1 MKSWA
6 NTQRNSPGAL
16 PSTHPKRRGI
26 FLAFLLSA
34 VACWGATFGAFRG
47 IGEGGTASPRES
59 WSRGKAPAY
68 PEYAR
73 GVAPCS
79 PLERALR
86 PTPRGILQGW
96 RSLRPTICEGA
107 KPPLHSPMRGRSA
120 PPPRV
125 TFSPMRKSP
134 KNLQGLRPLE
144 PAGAKSPPF
153 SRLLRSAPA
162 RAGLVSATDAEGFAT
177 LRWCGQ
183 LAAPSP
189 LALTKRNI
197 LLLIRGS
204 GVLVARL
211 DATLGAIRGIGEGVA
226 VQRERGAVQFVQ
238 FVQLLCSQQMA

>member
-1 MKSWA
+1 MMPRPGRILWSW
-6 NTQRNSPGAL
+6 Q
-16 PSTHPKRRGI
+16 
-26 FLAFLLSA
+26 LL
-34 VACWGATFGAFRG
+34 R
-47 IGEGGTASPRES
+47 
-59 WSRGKAPAY
+59 
-68 PEYAR
+68 
-73 GVAPCS
+73 
-79 PLERALR
+79 LLMRALR
-86 PTPRGILQGW
+86 PTPRGILQGR

-162 RAGLVSATDAEGFAT
+162 RAGLVSATDAAGFAT

-183 LAAPSP
+183 LATPSP

-204 GVLVARL
+204 AGFWLHFCLQLGGRCGVLLMGNAS
-211 DATLGAIRGIGEGVA
+211 DEEDGDKMGTRGWGRRV
-226 VQRERGAVQFVQ
+226 FWW
-238 FVQLLCSQQMA
+238 L

>member
-6 NTQRNSPGAL
+6 NTQRNSPGAM
-16 PSTHPKRRGI
+16 PPTHPKRRGI

-47 IGEGGTASPRES
+47 IGEGGTASPRGAGAGARPLHTPNM
-59 WSRGKAPAY
+59 RGALPL
-68 PEYAR
+68 
-73 GVAPCS
+73 CS

-86 PTPRGILQGW
+86 PTSRGILQGR

-153 SRLLRSAPA
+153 SRSLTH
-162 RAGLVSATDAEGFAT
+162 RAGLLSATVADGFAT

-183 LAAPSP
+183 LATPSP

-204 GVLVARL
+204 AGFWLHVWMQLWGRFGV
-211 DATLGAIRGIGEGVA
+211 
-226 VQRERGAVQFVQ
+226 
-238 FVQLLCSQQMA
+238 

>member
-16 PSTHPKRRGI
+16 PPTHPKRRGI
-26 FLAFLLSA
+26 FPAFF
-34 VACWGATFGAFRG
+34 WRHDGA
-47 IGEGGTASPRES
+47 S
-59 WSRGKAPAY
+59 
-68 PEYAR
+68 
-73 GVAPCS
+73 
-79 PLERALR
+79 
-86 PTPRGILQGW
+86 RGILQGW

-211 DATLGAIRGIGEGVA
+211 DATLGAVRGIGEGVA

>member
-16 PSTHPKRRGI
+16 PPTHPKRRGI
-26 FLAFLLSA
+26 FLAFFCAMMPRPGRILWSWQLL
-34 VACWGATFGAFRG
+34 R
-47 IGEGGTASPRES
+47 
-59 WSRGKAPAY
+59 
-68 PEYAR
+68 
-73 GVAPCS
+73 
-79 PLERALR
+79 LLMRALR
-86 PTPRGILQGW
+86 PTPRGILQG
-96 RSLRPTICEGA
+96 RGSLRPTICEGA

-162 RAGLVSATDAEGFAT
+162 RAGLVSATDAAGFAT

-183 LAAPSP
+183 LATPSP

-204 GVLVARL
+204 AGFWLHVWMQLWGRFGV
-211 DATLGAIRGIGEGVA
+211 
-226 VQRERGAVQFVQ
+226 
-238 FVQLLCSQQMA
+238 

>member
-1 MKSWA
+1 M
-6 NTQRNSPGAL
+6 P
-16 PSTHPKRRGI
+16 PTHPKRRGI

-86 PTPRGILQGW
+86 PTPRGILQGR

-144 PAGAKSPPF
+144 SPEGGTLSP
-153 SRLLRSAPA
+153 LR
-162 RAGLVSATDAEGFAT
+162 
-177 LRWCGQ
+177 Q
-183 LAAPSP
+183 AAPPNGDFSHKNRP
-189 LALTKRNI
+189 ICHFELVGKSVFVFSFGFFGETFPAFNPWHGRFLAPRMPRAFFARNQN
-197 LLLIRGS
+197 R
-204 GVLVARL
+204 
-211 DATLGAIRGIGEGVA
+211 
-226 VQRERGAVQFVQ
+226 
-238 FVQLLCSQQMA
+238 

>member
-86 PTPRGILQGW
+86 P
-96 RSLRPTICEGA
+96 A
-107 KPPLHSPMRGRSA
+107 
-120 PPPRV
+120 PRV
-125 TFSPMRKSP
+125 TFVSRRKSP
-134 KNLQGLRPLE
+134 KACQGRCPWTPL
-144 PAGAKSPPF
+144 GGHYHPP
-153 SRLLRSAPA
+153 SSAPRCSPQKGEGA
-162 RAGLVSATDAEGFAT
+162 IDADGFAT

-183 LAAPSP
+183 LATPSP

-204 GVLVARL
+204 AGFWLHVWMQLWGRFGV
-211 DATLGAIRGIGEGVA
+211 
-226 VQRERGAVQFVQ
+226 
-238 FVQLLCSQQMA
+238 